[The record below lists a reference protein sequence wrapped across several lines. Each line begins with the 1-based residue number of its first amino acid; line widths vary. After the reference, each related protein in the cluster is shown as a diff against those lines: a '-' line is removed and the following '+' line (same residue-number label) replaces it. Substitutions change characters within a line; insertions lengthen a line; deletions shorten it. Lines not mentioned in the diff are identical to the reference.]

1 MCELE
6 SPKKMLSI
14 LPTLHAHLS
23 KCTMNS
29 LKKYGVDYSFQ
40 VHQPES
46 PLSSYITEQFCKQ
59 AASYLSCQHGQ
70 EYGFVG

>member
-14 LPTLHAHLS
+14 LPILHDDFS
-23 KCTMNS
+23 KCKMDS

-46 PLSSYITEQFCKQ
+46 LLGSYITDQFCKQ
-59 AASYLSCQHGQ
+59 AAPDLAHQRS
-70 EYGFVG
+70 